1 MNIHDQSGSTNAT
14 ATLAASKE
22 MFYLSQTSLV
32 SSSKVEDIE
41 EESLKRKE
49 NISGIRIIDVNV
61 LSGMYSLVICYL
73 CPMCECSS
81 YSSLWKI

>member
-1 MNIHDQSGSTNAT
+1 MHDQSGSTNAT
-14 ATLAASKE
+14 ATLAAGKE

-41 EESLKRKE
+41 EESLRRKE

-81 YSSLWKI
+81 YNSL

>member
-22 MFYLSQTSLV
+22 MFSVSQTSLV

-41 EESLKRKE
+41 EEPLKRK
-49 NISGIRIIDVNV
+49 
-61 LSGMYSLVICYL
+61 
-73 CPMCECSS
+73 
-81 YSSLWKI
+81 